1 VGNFVGLGVGFTEG
15 IGLGEGLGI
24 AEGLKV
30 GMGVV
35 GNKVG
40 D

>member
-1 VGNFVGLGVGFTEG
+1 MGNFVGLGVGFTEG

-40 D
+40 G

>member
-40 D
+40 G